1 MGNQWN
7 DQYKDM
13 SDLQKTNF
21 DRLDTIRAVCEN
33 INQTNSSKEK
43 LTKLDGCYN
52 AGNITP
58 EEQEWIRWGMLN
70 TYSPYIKFGV
80 TSEQAKRWISD
91 QFGPNLFSEEM
102 DVVELLNKLA
112 NRELTG
118 HKALQVISDTLWNL
132 PEDLRKVFYN
142 ILDKNLKI
150 RMDAKS
156 INKVIPDLIPIFEVS
171 LCNVYFERQHKVDFL
186 KDMWL
191 ASRKLDGC
199 RCITIIDHQGIV
211 RFFSRQ
217 GKEFFTLDKIGHQ
230 LASLGLHDVVF
241 DGEMCIVDSMG
252 NENFKAIT
260 KEITRKDHTIPNP
273 KYKVFDMT
281 TLEEFETRHSDRKFF
296 DRYTEL
302 LDWSLNYED
311 ACAEAGEPRLI
322 QVVEMVAVENQQ
334 HFENLFDEA
343 KAKGWEGLVIRKN
356 DTTICKRSDS
366 MLKVKAFKDA
376 EYVVEDVE
384 FGPFRVIKD
393 GKEVEED
400 VMTNT
405 YITHKGNR
413 VSVGSGWS
421 LEQRRQYKE
430 HPEELIGKTITVQY
444 FEETTDKDGNISLR
458 FPTCKFVY
466 ENGRE
471 V

>member
-1 MGNQWN
+1 MNTTIQ
-7 DQYKDM
+7 Q
-13 SDLQKTNF
+13 TNF
-21 DRLDTIRAVCEN
+21 DILDTISRCCES
-33 INQTNSSKEK
+33 INRTNSSKEK
-43 LTKLDGCYN
+43 LVILTELYTGSSENEKW
-52 AGNITP
+52 
-58 EEQEWIRWGMLN
+58 WIRWALLN

-80 TSEQAKRWISD
+80 TSEQLKKWVANQQS
-91 QFGPNLFSEEM
+91 PSLFSDEM
-102 DVVELLNKLA
+102 DVMQLLESLA
-112 NRELTG
+112 NRSLTG
-118 HKALQVISDTLWNL
+118 HNALEAIYNTICNQ
-132 PEDLRKVFYN
+132 PENCREVLYN

-171 LCNVYFERQHKVDFL
+171 LCNVYFERQHKVDFQ

-199 RCITIIDHQGIV
+199 RCITIIDHKGDI

-217 GKEFFTLDKIGHQ
+217 GKEFFTLGKIGDQ
-230 LASLGLHDVVF
+230 LQRLGMQNRVF

-260 KEITRKDHTIPNP
+260 KEITRKDHTIQNP
-273 KYKVFDMT
+273 KYKVFDMM
-281 TLEEFETRHSDRKFF
+281 TLDEFEARHTDRKFF
-296 DRYTEL
+296 DRYKEL
-302 LDWSLNYED
+302 LDWELTYNQDRQEYGG
-311 ACAEAGEPRLI
+311 AQMI
-322 QVVEMVAVENQQ
+322 QVVEMVVIENQQ
-334 HFENLFDEA
+334 QFQARFDEA
-343 KAKGWEGLVIRKN
+343 QAKGWEGLVIRKN

-393 GKEVEED
+393 GKEVEEE
-400 VMTNT
+400 VMTNA

-466 ENGRE
+466 ENGRN

>member
-1 MGNQWN
+1 MNTSIQ
-7 DQYKDM
+7 Q
-13 SDLQKTNF
+13 TNF
-21 DRLDTIRAVCEN
+21 DILDTIRSGCEF

-43 LTKLDGCYN
+43 LQRLDGWYN
-52 AGNITP
+52 ALNIT
-58 EEQEWIRWGMLN
+58 ENEKWWIRWALLN

-80 TSEQAKRWISD
+80 TSEQVKKWVANQSSLSIFSD
-91 QFGPNLFSEEM
+91 EM
-102 DVVELLNKLA
+102 DVMQLLEQLA
-112 NRELTG
+112 NRSLTG
-118 HKALQVISDTLWNL
+118 HNALEAIYNTICNQ
-132 PEDLRKVFYN
+132 PENCREVLYN

-171 LCNVYFERQHKVDFL
+171 LCNVYFERQHKVDFQ

-199 RCITIIDHQGIV
+199 RCITIIDHKGDI

-217 GKEFFTLDKIGHQ
+217 GKEFFTLDKIGAQ
-230 LASLGLHDVVF
+230 LQRLGMQNRVF

-260 KEITRKDHTIPNP
+260 KEITRKDHTIQNP
-273 KYKVFDMT
+273 KYKVFDMM
-281 TLEEFETRHSDRKFF
+281 TLDEFEARHTDRKFF
-296 DRYTEL
+296 DRYKEL
-302 LDWSLNYED
+302 LDWEMIYNQDRQEYGG
-311 ACAEAGEPRLI
+311 APMI
-322 QVVEMVAVENQQ
+322 QVVEMVVIENQQ
-334 HFENLFDEA
+334 QFQERFDEA
-343 KAKGWEGLVIRKN
+343 QAKEWEGLVIRKN

-393 GKEVEED
+393 GKEVEEE
-400 VMTNT
+400 VMTNA

-444 FEETTDKDGNISLR
+444 FEETTDKDGNVSLR

-466 ENGRE
+466 ENGRD

>member
-1 MGNQWN
+1 
-7 DQYKDM
+7 M
-13 SDLQKTNF
+13 SNLQKANF

-33 INQTNSSKEK
+33 LNQTNSSKEK
-43 LTKLDGCYN
+43 LTKLEGCYN

-80 TSEQAKRWISD
+80 TSEQVKKWMDSL
-91 QFGPNLFSEEM
+91 QGPSLFSEEM
-102 DVVELLNKLA
+102 GVVELLDKLA

-118 HKALQVISDTLWNL
+118 HKALQTICDTLWFQ
-132 PEDLRKVFYN
+132 PECIRETLYN

-171 LCNVYFERQHKVDFL
+171 LCNVYFDRQHKVDFQ

-199 RCITIIDHQGIV
+199 RCITIIDNNGDI

-217 GKEFFTLDKIGHQ
+217 GKEFFTLGKIGDQ
-230 LASLGLHDVVF
+230 LQRLGMQNTVF
-241 DGEMCIVDSMG
+241 DGEMCIVDASG
-252 NENFKAIT
+252 NEDFKAIT
-260 KEITRKDHTIPNP
+260 KEITRKDHTIQNP
-273 KYKVFDMT
+273 KYKVFDMM
-281 TLEEFETRHSDRKFF
+281 TLEEFETRHTNRKFF
-296 DRYTEL
+296 DRYVEL

-311 ACAEAGEPRLI
+311 ACAEASEPHMI
-322 QVVEMVAVENQQ
+322 QVVEMTVIENQE
-334 HFENLFDEA
+334 HFDQLFEDA
-343 KAKGWEGLVIRKN
+343 KQKGWEGLVIRKN

-376 EYVVEDVE
+376 EYVVEDIEV
-384 FGPFRVIKD
+384 GPFRVIKD
-393 GKEVEED
+393 GREVEEE
-400 VMTNT
+400 VMTNA

-421 LEQRRQYKE
+421 LEQRRKYKE

-458 FPTCKFVY
+458 FPTCKIVY

>member
-1 MGNQWN
+1 
-7 DQYKDM
+7 
-13 SDLQKTNF
+13 
-21 DRLDTIRAVCEN
+21 
-33 INQTNSSKEK
+33 
-43 LTKLDGCYN
+43 
-52 AGNITP
+52 
-58 EEQEWIRWGMLN
+58 ML
-70 TYSPYIKFGV
+70 V
-80 TSEQAKRWISD
+80 
-91 QFGPNLFSEEM
+91 
-102 DVVELLNKLA
+102 
-112 NRELTG
+112 
-118 HKALQVISDTLWNL
+118 
-132 PEDLRKVFYN
+132 
-142 ILDKNLKI
+142 KI
-150 RMDAKS
+150 KS
-156 INKVIPDLIPIFEVS
+156 IKKIEPEVRYDLEVEG
-171 LCNVYFERQHKVDFL
+171 NHNYFANGILVHN
-186 KDMWL
+186 
-191 ASRKLDGC
+191 C
-199 RCITIIDHQGIV
+199 RCITIIDHKGII

-217 GKEFFTLDKIGHQ
+217 GKEFFTLDKIGAQ
-230 LASLGLHDVVF
+230 LQRLGMKNMVF

-260 KEITRKDHTIPNP
+260 KEITRKDHTIQNP
-273 KYKVFDMT
+273 KYKVFDMM
-281 TLEEFETRHSDRKFF
+281 TLDEFEARHTNRKFF
-296 DRYTEL
+296 DRYMEL
-302 LDWSLNYED
+302 LDWELTYNQNRQEYGG
-311 ACAEAGEPRLI
+311 AQMI

-393 GKEVEED
+393 GKEVEEE
-400 VMTNT
+400 VMTNA

-466 ENGRE
+466 ENGRN

>member
-1 MGNQWN
+1 MTNTQ
-7 DQYKDM
+7 
-13 SDLQKTNF
+13 QKNF
-21 DRLDTIRAVCEN
+21 DILDTIRSGCEF

-43 LTKLDGCYN
+43 LQRLDGWYD
-52 AGNITP
+52 ALNIT
-58 EEQEWIRWGMLN
+58 EDEKAWIRWVLLN

-80 TSEQAKRWISD
+80 TSEQVKKWMDGLI
-91 QFGPNLFSEEM
+91 GPSLFSEEM
-102 DVVELLNKLA
+102 GVVELLDKLA
-112 NRELTG
+112 NRTLTG
-118 HKALQVISDTLWNL
+118 HMALQTICDVLWPL
-132 PEDLRKVFYN
+132 PENVRDVLYN

-171 LCNVYFERQHKVDFL
+171 LCNVYFERQHKVDFQ

-217 GKEFFTLDKIGHQ
+217 GKEFFTLDKIGAQ
-230 LASLGLHDVVF
+230 LQRLGIKNMVF

-260 KEITRKDHTIPNP
+260 KEITRKDHTIQNP
-273 KYKVFDMT
+273 KYKVFDMM
-281 TLEEFETRHSDRKFF
+281 TLDEFESRHTDRKFF
-296 DRYTEL
+296 DRYKEL
-302 LDWSLNYED
+302 LDWELTYNQDRQEY
-311 ACAEAGEPRLI
+311 GEPQMI
-322 QVVEMVAVENQQ
+322 QVVEMVVIENQQ
-334 HFENLFDEA
+334 QFQERFDEA
-343 KAKGWEGLVIRKN
+343 QAKGWEGLVIRKN

-393 GKEVEED
+393 GKEVEEE
-400 VMTNT
+400 VMTNA

-430 HPEELIGKTITVQY
+430 HPEDLIGKTITVQY
-444 FEETTDKDGNISLR
+444 FEETTDKDGNVSLR

-471 V
+471 I

>member
-1 MGNQWN
+1 MNTTVQ
-7 DQYKDM
+7 Q
-13 SDLQKTNF
+13 TNF
-21 DRLDTIRAVCEN
+21 DILDTIRSGCEF

-43 LTKLDGCYN
+43 LQRLDGWYN
-52 AGNITP
+52 ALNIT
-58 EEQEWIRWGMLN
+58 ENEKQWIRWALLN

-80 TSEQAKRWISD
+80 TSEQVKKWVTNQSSLSIFSD
-91 QFGPNLFSEEM
+91 EL
-102 DVVELLNKLA
+102 DVMQLLEHLA
-112 NRELTG
+112 NRSLTG
-118 HKALQVISDTLWNL
+118 HNALEAIYNTICNQ
-132 PEDLRKVFYN
+132 PENCREILYN

-199 RCITIIDHQGIV
+199 RCITIIDHKGDI

-217 GKEFFTLDKIGHQ
+217 GKEFFTLDKIGTQ
-230 LASLGLHDVVF
+230 LQRLEMKNTVF

-260 KEITRKDHTIPNP
+260 KEITRKDHTIQNP
-273 KYKVFDMT
+273 KYKVFDMM
-281 TLEEFETRHSDRKFF
+281 TLDEFEARHTNRKFF

-302 LDWSLNYED
+302 LDWSLKYED
-311 ACAEAGEPRLI
+311 ACAEAGGPRLI

-393 GKEVEED
+393 GKEVEEE
-400 VMTNT
+400 VMTNA

-466 ENGRE
+466 ENGRN

>member
-1 MGNQWN
+1 
-7 DQYKDM
+7 M
-13 SDLQKTNF
+13 SDLQKANF

-33 INQTNSSKEK
+33 LNQTNSSKEK

-58 EEQEWIRWGMLN
+58 EMQEWIRWGLLN

-80 TSEQAKRWISD
+80 TSEQVKKWMD
-91 QFGPNLFSEEM
+91 GLHGPSMFSEEM

-118 HKALQVISDTLWNL
+118 HNALQVICDTIWVQ
-132 PEDLRKVFYN
+132 PEYIHETLYN

-171 LCNVYFERQHKVDFL
+171 LCNVYFERQHKVDFQ

-217 GKEFFTLDKIGHQ
+217 GKEFFTLGKIGAQ
-230 LASLGLHDVVF
+230 LQRMGMQNTVF

-273 KYKVFDMT
+273 KYKVFDMM
-281 TLEEFETRHSDRKFF
+281 TLEEFETRHTNRKFF
-296 DRYTEL
+296 DRYAEL
-302 LDWSLNYED
+302 LDWELTYLTYNQDRQEYSG
-311 ACAEAGEPRLI
+311 ARMI
-322 QVVEMVAVENQQ
+322 QVVPMTIVKDQE
-334 HFENLFDEA
+334 HFETLFNEA
-343 KAKGWEGLVIRKN
+343 KEKGWEGLVIRKN

-376 EYVVEDVE
+376 EYVVEDIEV
-384 FGPFRVIKD
+384 GPFRVIRD
-393 GKEVEED
+393 GREVEED
-400 VMTNT
+400 VMTNA

-458 FPTCKFVY
+458 FPTCKIVY
-466 ENGRE
+466 DNGRD

>member
-1 MGNQWN
+1 MTNTQQN
-7 DQYKDM
+7 
-13 SDLQKTNF
+13 NF
-21 DRLDTIRAVCEN
+21 DILDTIRAVCEN
-33 INQTNSSKEK
+33 INETNSSKEK
-43 LTKLDGCYN
+43 LTRLGNCYN
-52 AGNITP
+52 AGNITGK
-58 EEQEWIRWGMLN
+58 EQGWFRWGLLN

-80 TSEQAKRWISD
+80 TSEQVKKFMSGLP
-91 QFGPNLFSEEM
+91 GPDLFADEM
-102 DVVELLNKLA
+102 GVEELLDKLA
-112 NRELTG
+112 KRELTG
-118 HKALQVISDTLWNL
+118 YQALQIICDVLWPL
-132 PEDLRKVFYN
+132 PENVRDVLYN

-199 RCITIIDHQGIV
+199 RCITIIDHQGTI

-217 GKEFFTLDKIGHQ
+217 GKEFFTLGKIGTQ
-230 LASLGLHDVVF
+230 LQRLGMKNTVF

-260 KEITRKDHTIPNP
+260 KEITRKDHTIQNP
-273 KYKVFDMT
+273 KYKVFDMM
-281 TLEEFETRHSDRKFF
+281 TLDEFESRHTDRKFF

-302 LDWSLNYED
+302 LDWELTYNQDRQEYGG
-311 ACAEAGEPRLI
+311 AQMI
-322 QVVEMVAVENQQ
+322 QVVEMVVIENQQ
-334 HFENLFDEA
+334 QFDERFDEA

-393 GKEVEED
+393 GREVEEE
-400 VMTNT
+400 VMTNAF
-405 YITHKGNR
+405 ITHKGNR

-444 FEETTDKDGNISLR
+444 FEETTDKDGNVSLR

>member
-1 MGNQWN
+1 MNEI
-7 DQYKDM
+7 
-13 SDLQKTNF
+13 QKTNF
-21 DRLDTIRAVCEN
+21 EILDTIRSGCEF

-43 LTKLDGCYN
+43 LQRLDGWYN
-52 AGNITP
+52 ALNIT
-58 EEQEWIRWGMLN
+58 ENEKWWIRWALLN

-80 TSEQAKRWISD
+80 TSEQVKKWVANQTSISI
-91 QFGPNLFSEEM
+91 FSDEM
-102 DVVELLNKLA
+102 DVMQLLECLA
-112 NRELTG
+112 NRSLTG
-118 HKALQVISDTLWNL
+118 HNALEAIYNTICNQ
-132 PEDLRKVFYN
+132 PENCREVLYN

-156 INKVIPDLIPIFEVS
+156 INKVILDLIPIFEVS
-171 LCNVYFERQHKVDFL
+171 LCNVYFERQHKVDFE

-199 RCITIIDHQGIV
+199 RCITMIDHQGNI

-217 GKEFFTLDKIGHQ
+217 GKEFFTLDKICRQ
-230 LASLGLHDVVF
+230 LASLGLQDVVF

-260 KEITRKDHTIPNP
+260 KEITRKDHTILNP
-273 KYKVFDMT
+273 KYKVFDMM
-281 TLEEFETRHSDRKFF
+281 TLEEFETKHTDRKFF

-302 LDWSLNYED
+302 LDWSLNYEN
-311 ACAEAGEPRLI
+311 ACVEAGEPRMI
-322 QVVEMVAVENQQ
+322 QVVEMVVIENQQ
-334 HFENLFDEA
+334 QFQERFDEA
-343 KAKGWEGLVIRKN
+343 QAKGWEGLVIRKN

-376 EYVVEDVE
+376 EYIVEDVE

-400 VMTNT
+400 VMTNA

-430 HPEELIGKTITVQY
+430 HPENLIGKTITVQY

-466 ENGRE
+466 ENGRN

>member
-1 MGNQWN
+1 
-7 DQYKDM
+7 
-13 SDLQKTNF
+13 
-21 DRLDTIRAVCEN
+21 
-33 INQTNSSKEK
+33 
-43 LTKLDGCYN
+43 
-52 AGNITP
+52 
-58 EEQEWIRWGMLN
+58 ML
-70 TYSPYIKFGV
+70 V
-80 TSEQAKRWISD
+80 
-91 QFGPNLFSEEM
+91 
-102 DVVELLNKLA
+102 
-112 NRELTG
+112 
-118 HKALQVISDTLWNL
+118 
-132 PEDLRKVFYN
+132 
-142 ILDKNLKI
+142 KI
-150 RMDAKS
+150 KS
-156 INKVIPDLIPIFEVS
+156 IKKIEPEVRYDLEVEG
-171 LCNVYFERQHKVDFL
+171 NHNYFANGILVHN
-186 KDMWL
+186 
-191 ASRKLDGC
+191 C
-199 RCITIIDHQGIV
+199 RCITMIDHQGIV

-217 GKEFFTLDKIGHQ
+217 GKEFFTLDKIGRQ
-230 LASLGLHDVVF
+230 LAGLGLQDVVF

-260 KEITRKDHTIPNP
+260 KEITRKDHTIQNP
-273 KYKVFDMT
+273 KYKVFDMM
-281 TLEEFETRHSDRKFF
+281 TLEEFETKHTDRKFF

-311 ACAEAGEPRLI
+311 ACAEVGEPRLI
-322 QVVEMVAVENQQ
+322 QVVEMVAIMDQQ
-334 HFENLFDEA
+334 HFQSLFDEA
-343 KAKGWEGLVIRKN
+343 QAKGWEGLVIRKN

-393 GKEVEED
+393 GKEVEEE
-400 VMTNT
+400 VMTNA

-466 ENGRE
+466 ENGRN

>member
-1 MGNQWN
+1 MTNTQQN
-7 DQYKDM
+7 
-13 SDLQKTNF
+13 NF
-21 DRLDTIRAVCEN
+21 DILDTIRDVCEN
-33 INQTNSSKEK
+33 INETNSSKEK
-43 LTKLDGCYN
+43 LARLCNYYKSD
-52 AGNITP
+52 NIT
-58 EEQEWIRWGMLN
+58 EKEQRWIRWGLLN

-80 TSEQAKRWISD
+80 TSEQVKKFMRGLSGMD
-91 QFGPNLFSEEM
+91 LFTDDM
-102 DVVELLNKLA
+102 GIVELLDKLA
-112 NRELTG
+112 KRELTG
-118 HKALQVISDTLWNL
+118 YQALQTICGVVWPL
-132 PEDLRKVFYN
+132 PENIRNVLYN

-156 INKVIPDLIPIFEVS
+156 INKVIPDLIPTFEVS
-171 LCNVYFERQHKVDFL
+171 LCNVYFERQHKVDFQR
-186 KDMWL
+186 DMWL
-191 ASRKLDGC
+191 TSRKLDGA
-199 RCITIIDHQGIV
+199 RCVTIIDHQGNI

-217 GKEFFTLDKIGHQ
+217 GKEFFTLGKIGAQ
-230 LASLGLHDVVF
+230 LQRLGMRGIVF

-260 KEITRKDHTIPNP
+260 KEITRKDHTIQNP
-273 KYKVFDMT
+273 KYKVFDMM
-281 TLEEFETRHSDRKFF
+281 TLEEFETRHTDRNFF
-296 DRYTEL
+296 DRYKEL
-302 LDWSLNYED
+302 IYWELTYNQDRQEYGG
-311 ACAEAGEPRLI
+311 AQMI
-322 QVVEMVAVENQQ
+322 QVVGMVVIQNQQ
-334 HFENLFDEA
+334 QFEELFDEA
-343 KAKGWEGLVIRKN
+343 QSQGWEGLVIRKN

-400 VMTNT
+400 VMTNA

-471 V
+471 I

>member
-1 MGNQWN
+1 MNTSIQ
-7 DQYKDM
+7 Q
-13 SDLQKTNF
+13 TNF
-21 DRLDTIRAVCEN
+21 EILDTIRSGCEF
-33 INQTNSSKEK
+33 INQTNSSKDK
-43 LTKLDGCYN
+43 LRRLDGWYN
-52 AGNITP
+52 ALNIT
-58 EEQEWIRWGMLN
+58 ENEKWWIRWALLN

-80 TSEQAKRWISD
+80 TSEQVKKWVANQPSLSIFSD
-91 QFGPNLFSEEM
+91 EM
-102 DVVELLNKLA
+102 DVMQLLEHLA
-112 NRELTG
+112 NRSLTG
-118 HKALQVISDTLWNL
+118 HNALEAIYNTICNQ
-132 PEDLRKVFYN
+132 PENCREVLYN

-171 LCNVYFERQHKVDFL
+171 LCNVYFERQHKVDFQ

-199 RCITIIDHQGIV
+199 RCITIIDHQGDI

-217 GKEFFTLDKIGHQ
+217 GKEFFTLDNIGGQ
-230 LASLGLHDVVF
+230 LQRLGMQNTVF

-260 KEITRKDHTIPNP
+260 KEITRKNHTIQNP
-273 KYKVFDMT
+273 RYKVFDMM
-281 TLEEFETRHSDRKFF
+281 TLDEFKARHTDRKFL
-296 DRYTEL
+296 DRYKEL
-302 LDWSLNYED
+302 LDWELTYNQDRPEYCG
-311 ACAEAGEPRLI
+311 AQLI
-322 QVVEMVAVENQQ
+322 QVVEMVVIENKLQFQ
-334 HFENLFDEA
+334 ERFNEA
-343 KAKGWEGLVIRKN
+343 QAKGWEGLVIRKN

-393 GKEVEED
+393 GKEVEEE
-400 VMTNT
+400 VMTNA

-466 ENGRE
+466 ENGRN

>member
-1 MGNQWN
+1 MGNSTVQ
-7 DQYKDM
+7 Q
-13 SDLQKTNF
+13 TNF
-21 DRLDTIRAVCEN
+21 EILDTIRSGCEF

-43 LTKLDGCYN
+43 LRRLEGWYN
-52 AGNITP
+52 ALNIT
-58 EEQEWIRWGMLN
+58 ENEKCWIRWALLN

-80 TSEQAKRWISD
+80 TSEQVKKWVDKQTSLSIFSD
-91 QFGPNLFSEEM
+91 EM
-102 DVVELLNKLA
+102 DVMQLLEHLA
-112 NRELTG
+112 NRSLTG
-118 HKALQVISDTLWNL
+118 YNALEAIYNTIYGL
-132 PEDLRKVFYN
+132 PENCREVLYN

-217 GKEFFTLDKIGHQ
+217 GKEFFTLDKIGRQ
-230 LASLGLHDVVF
+230 LASLGLQDTVF

-273 KYKVFDMT
+273 KYKVFDMM
-281 TLEEFETRHSDRKFF
+281 TLEEFETKHSDRKFF

-334 HFENLFDEA
+334 HFQSLFDDA
-343 KAKGWEGLVIRKN
+343 QAKGWEGLVIRKN

-400 VMTNT
+400 VMTNA

-444 FEETTDKDGNISLR
+444 FEETTDKDGNVSLR